1 MSWVKENKFLTGF
14 ITVMVVGVG
23 ALGYEVYSA
32 SSRYDEAQEGYTKV
46 ATEYNRLRRNVVPFP
61 SRANLEQ
68 LEKQKQEAGKVVTDF
83 ESQLAQKEFPFTP
96 LSPTGFQDQLKNA
109 VNAVR
114 KASQEGGVK
123 LPEKFYLA
131 FEKYETVPPNP
142 EAAAPLGR
150 ELKAVEWVVNQILNQ
165 PPTRIEGITGLARTD
180 LPEERGKGGNKSGPQ
195 AGGPASSPGAG
206 KPPGSGGGGGGRRDL
221 VKYHSFSVNILCKQ
235 EGLLAVLKAL
245 ASPTAPQFFVVR
257 KVSVRNEKEKGPLKV
272 DPNAPAAD
280 PTKPAGP
287 ALIVG
292 EEKIEAIISIDMVD
306 FTDPSEKTASE
317 QPSSKTSQPRKP

>member
-14 ITVMVVGVG
+14 IAVMVVGVG

-32 SSRYDEAQEGYTKV
+32 SSRYDEALEGYTKV
-46 ATEYNRLRRNVVPFP
+46 STEYNRLRRNAPFP

-96 LSPTGFQDQLKNA
+96 LTPTGFQDQLKNA

-142 EAAAPLGR
+142 EAATPLGR
-150 ELKAVEWVVNQILNQ
+150 ELKAIEWVVSQILAQ
-165 PPTRIEGITGLARTD
+165 PPTRIEAITGLARAD
-180 LPEERGKGGNKSGPQ
+180 LPEEPGKGGNRNVPQ
-195 AGGPASSPGAG
+195 AGGAPGG
-206 KPPGSGGGGGGRRDL
+206 GPGGNKPQGGGGGGGRRDL
-221 VKYHSFSVNILCKQ
+221 VKYHSFSVNILGKQ
-235 EGLLAVLKAL
+235 EGLLAILKAL

-257 KVSVRNEKEKGPLKV
+257 KVSIRNEKEKGPLKV

-280 PTKPAGP
+280 PNKPAGP
-287 ALIVG
+287 VLIVG

-317 QPSSKTSQPRKP
+317 QPSPKTSQPRKP